1 MNGSFALGI
10 LRPWP
15 AATPAAGGRG
25 SFVKLAGGHPGS
37 GQVSLPAFAAAALAF
52 FVVNNLLV
60 ETVLVLAAPRGPAL
74 GRVRQG
80 VGHAAGHGPGGH
92 RGRPD
97 QPGLVPGLALPTAAV
112 YLACRGAIRADRE
125 RARAEAGPDPPAP
138 GERPAQAR
146 PAGHRLPRAEDPP
159 NGDPGHARD
168 SQPPRRRPRPS
179 RAPRVRRHDRP
190 PGHPAQG
197 ADRAATAGGPV
208 RADRPGA
215 GRAAAGGRGPAG
227 PPRARAGP
235 ARPRGP
241 AGAGGP
247 RGRPPGAGQP
257 ARQRGQVL
265 PRLEPGA
272 AGGDPLRPPGRAG
285 RGGHRPR
292 GPGADRER
300 IFERFTQ
307 LDSGATR
314 RAGGVGLGR
323 YIARRLAQDQ
333 DGELLLADPPRPA
346 TAPASSCASPW
357 PSGAPAGAPS

>member
-1 MNGSFALGI
+1 
-10 LRPWP
+10 
-15 AATPAAGGRG
+15 
-25 SFVKLAGGHPGS
+25 
-37 GQVSLPAFAAAALAF
+37 
-52 FVVNNLLV
+52 
-60 ETVLVLAAPRGPAL
+60 VLAAPRGPAL

-80 VGHAAGHGPGGH
+80 VGLRAWVSAMLLGMAPVVAVVA
-92 RGRPD
+92 
-97 QPGLVPGLALPTAAV
+97 QTSLGLVPGLALPNGRRLPGLPGRHPGRPGAGPG
-112 YLACRGAIRADRE
+112 RGRGRAGPGGRR
-125 RARAEAGPDPPAP
+125 RAGPSGRGRAGPDPPAP

-159 NGDPGHARD
+159 DGDPGHARD
-168 SQPPRRRPRPS
+168 PQPPRRRPRPG
-179 RAPRVRRHDRP
+179 RAPRVRRHGRP

-197 ADRAATAGGPV
+197 ADRAAAAGGPV

-323 YIARRLAQDQ
+323 YIARQLAHAQG
-333 DGELLLADPPRPA
+333 GELLLADPPRPA

-357 PSGAPAGAPS
+357 PSGAPARAPS